1 MTDELKPCCDYT
13 TDIRC
18 IFYESDEF
26 GTRCRMHMGV
36 QNPNYDD
43 EVIRPKSCNMHFTRE
58 EMQRVIAAWNTRHES
73 GELPEWLKEKI
84 NERINFVDKQLA
96 ELRDIH
102 DTSDDDQYLYIL
114 RSVMNWVL
122 SLRKEEIHD

>member
-58 EMQRVIAAWNTRHES
+58 EMQRVIAAWNNRHES
-73 GELPEWLKEKI
+73 DELPEWIRKAIEKNIDHRLQIINSYFGDHPYGYHTFAVDLLK
-84 NERINFVDKQLA
+84 
-96 ELRDIH
+96 
-102 DTSDDDQYLYIL
+102 
-114 RSVMNWVL
+114 WVL
-122 SLRKEEIHD
+122 SLRKPEEK

>member
-58 EMQRVIAAWNTRHES
+58 EMQRVIAAWNNRHES

-84 NERINFVDKQLA
+84 NERINFVDKQLV

-102 DTSDDDQYLYIL
+102 DTSDDDQHLYIL
-114 RSVMNWVL
+114 RSAMNWVL
-122 SLRKEEIHD
+122 SLRKEEE

>member
-58 EMQRVIAAWNTRHES
+58 EMQRVIAAWNSRVEPDTLPAWAVEAIES
-73 GELPEWLKEKI
+73 MKNWAMRNPEYAAG
-84 NERINFVDKQLA
+84 FGDA
-96 ELRDIH
+96 C
-102 DTSDDDQYLYIL
+102 DQIL
-114 RSVMNWVL
+114 T
-122 SLRKEEIHD
+122 LRKHEDDYD